1 VDRFYRDTIDGLA
14 GRQEILSKYK
24 KPFERNRDSMFTFL
38 GEDEIP
44 WNNNA
49 AERALRHLASSA
61 RFRGISR
68 SKEPGDTCG
77 YLQLLRHVGFKI
89 SRF

>member
-1 VDRFYRDTIDGLA
+1 MDHTIDSLA

-24 KPFERNRDSMFTFL
+24 KRFERYRDSMFTFL

-49 AERALRHLASSA
+49 AERALRHLALQ
-61 RFRGISR
+61 RKIRGISR

-77 YLQLLRHVGFKI
+77 YLQSHRHVAFKI